1 MTDPLSIAAG
11 TAGLISLSMQITQT
25 LIRFYS
31 SYKHRD
37 SNIVQTIKKLESL
50 SGILQ
55 ILESTLQ
62 HRSNDPLIHQ
72 IDSSVQNSREI
83 IQELQQECTK
93 LTASSSNF
101 TWSATKAVGRRAAY
115 PFRASTLKKLD
126 EDVDEMRSY
135 LSFAL
140 DVLQLQDR
148 RTLQDDLAEAKSVI
162 ELIRT
167 TQISGAIRDWLRAP
181 DVSVNHNAA
190 RAKRHPGTGMWF
202 IQGPHFS
209 RWITQP
215 SVFLWLHGFAGCGKT
230 VLCSTAV
237 EYAYRQ
243 RGRESHIGVACF
255 YFTFNDESKQDA
267 SAMLRA
273 LILQLADQLADGHSV
288 LQHLYDAY
296 KSSTPPPLTFLDY
309 LRQLIKKFDRVYLLI
324 DALDESPRYDQRD
337 SVLESIAALRE
348 GAPTGLHLLVTSRDE
363 TDIRDALGTA
373 IEEVKLKT
381 AGIDNDISK
390 FVAQK
395 LETDPILQRK
405 WHGDQEKIKEALAQR
420 AQGV

>member
-1 MTDPLSIAAG
+1 MTDPFSVTAG
-11 TAGLISLSMQITQT
+11 AAGLISLGIQT
-25 LIRFYS
+25 TRTLVQFYS

-37 SNIVQTIKKLESL
+37 SDIAQTTKQLESL
-50 SGILQ
+50 LGTLRV
-55 ILESTLQ
+55 LESTLQ
-62 HRSNDPLIHQ
+62 HRSDDPLIHE
-72 IDSSVQNSREI
+72 IDISVRRGREI
-83 IQELQQECTK
+83 IQELEQECAK
-93 LTASSSNF
+93 LTTPLSNLN
-101 TWSATKAVGRRAAY
+101 WSATKVVGRRAAY

-126 EDVDEMRSY
+126 EDVDEMRSH

-140 DVLQLQDR
+140 DVFQLQDS

-167 TQISGAIRDWLRAP
+167 TQISREIRDWLRAP

-202 IQGPHFS
+202 IRGPHFS

-215 SVFLWLHGFAGCGKT
+215 SAFLWLHGFAGCGKT

-243 RGRESHIGVACF
+243 RGRESHVGIACF
-255 YFTFNDESKQDA
+255 YFTFNDESKRDE

-273 LILQLADQLADGHSV
+273 LLLQLADQLSDGQSV
-288 LQHLYDAY
+288 LQHLHDAY
-296 KSSTPPPLTFLDY
+296 RSGPPPPLTLLDY
-309 LRQLIKKFDRVYLLI
+309 LQQLIKKFDRVYLLI

-337 SVLESIAALRE
+337 SVLKSIAALRE

-363 TDIRDALGTA
+363 SDIRDALGTA
-373 IEEVKLKT
+373 VEEVKLKT
-381 AGIDNDISK
+381 AGIDDDIGK

-395 LETDPILQRK
+395 LETDPILRRK
-405 WHGDQEKIKEALAQR
+405 WYRDREKIQEALTQR

>member
-1 MTDPLSIAAG
+1 MTDPFSVAAG
-11 TAGLISLSMQITQT
+11 TAGLISLGMKTTHTFIQ
-25 LIRFYS
+25 FYS

-37 SNIVQTIKKLESL
+37 SNIARTTEKLESL
-50 SGILQ
+50 LGTLQ
-55 ILESTLQ
+55 VLESALQ
-62 HRSNDPLIHQ
+62 HRSDDPLIHQ
-72 IDSSVQNSREI
+72 IDSSVQHSREI

-93 LTASSSNF
+93 LTTSSSNF
-101 TWSATKAVGRRAAY
+101 TWSATKVVGRRAAY
-115 PFRASTLKKLD
+115 PFRASTLNKLD
-126 EDVDEMRSY
+126 EDVGEMRSH

-140 DVLQLQDR
+140 DVLQLQDS

-162 ELIRT
+162 DLIRT
-167 TQISGAIRDWLRAP
+167 TQISVAIRDWLRAP

-190 RAKRHPGTGMWF
+190 RTKRHPGTGMWF

-215 SVFLWLHGFAGCGKT
+215 SAFLWLHGFAGCGKT

-237 EYAYRQ
+237 EHAYRQ
-243 RGRESHIGVACF
+243 RGRESHVGVACF
-255 YFTFNDESKQDA
+255 YFTFNDESKRDE

-273 LILQLADQLADGHSV
+273 LLLQLADQLADGHSV
-288 LQHLYDAY
+288 LQHLHDVYR
-296 KSSTPPPLTFLDY
+296 SGPPPPLTLRDY
-309 LRQLIKKFDRVYLLI
+309 LRQLIKKFDHVYLLI

-348 GAPTGLHLLVTSRDE
+348 GVPTGLHLLVTSRNE
-363 TDIRDALGTA
+363 SDIRDALGTA

-381 AGIDNDISK
+381 AGIDDDIGK

-395 LETDPILQRK
+395 LETDPILRKK
-405 WHGDQEKIKEALAQR
+405 WHGDREKIREALTQR